1 MIAIMCALRQEIG
14 PLLSCMNVP
23 RKFEI
28 DEALFY
34 QGDLNGQPLT
44 IVQGG
49 VGRENAIK
57 ATRCLLES
65 MEVDLLISSGVA
77 GGIRQGLKVG
87 DLVVAERVSYS
98 KQSNFDVKE
107 LHLETDYVCNEMVVQ
122 LSRQLSGDIE
132 LKLHIGNLLTVDKI
146 INEASTKRNIG
157 DHNPFLAVEMES
169 AAVAG
174 VANEKE
180 VAFAAIRS
188 ISDDVDDDLQL
199 DYSNIISDDGKV
211 KIAGIALEVLRNPQ
225 KLAVLKRLNKQTKK
239 AAKSLAYFMPK
250 LIPLIY
256 DKNIKN

>member
-1 MIAIMCALRQEIG
+1 MIAIMCALRQEIS

-28 DEALFY
+28 GDALFY
-34 QGDLNGQPLT
+34 QGDLNGHPLT

-65 MEVDLLISSGVA
+65 EKVDLLISSGVA
-77 GGIRQGLKVG
+77 GGIRKGLNVG
-87 DLVVAERVSYS
+87 DLVVAESVGYS
-98 KQSNFDVKE
+98 KQNDFDVEK
-107 LHLETDYVCNEMVVQ
+107 LQLETDFVCNKKVVQ
-122 LSRQLSGDIE
+122 LSRLISDNME

-174 VANEKE
+174 VAHEKE

-199 DYSNIISDDGKV
+199 DYNNIISDEGKV
-211 KIAGIALEVLRNPQ
+211 KVAGIALEVLRNPQ

-250 LIPLIY
+250 LISLINN
-256 DKNIKN
+256 KNIKN